1 MSSQTESIQTQLK
14 KLAENASGFLPDT
27 ALYQYIAWL
36 NEQLENR
43 EEKFEKEYW
52 PIIER
57 EACISGQKAPFLSVI
72 TRTQGKRPEM
82 LRETLLSLG
91 GQSDG
96 DFELI
101 LIGHKLDED
110 KKLLV
115 QKILDEQPQSFREK
129 IRFIA
134 LDHGTRT
141 TPLNM
146 GFAYARGSY
155 AAVLDDDDVVLD
167 NWVESF
173 HQAAQDKPGTIIH
186 TYVLTQKWMTVDAA
200 EGKTGLR
207 ASAAFGAECCI
218 DFELLR
224 QLDYNMCPLMGL
236 AFPTY
241 YFQKL
246 GMIFD
251 EKLTTTED
259 WDYFMRL
266 SFLSGVADVD
276 HPTSIYRL
284 WENAQNSQ
292 TEHTRAEWDKN
303 RDTIQEKYLN
313 MPILI
318 PAGSAK
324 IYMVGTPA
332 PAGCSAER
340 AAIKEKIKKYIPKP
354 IWNIA
359 KKLYRFFGGK
369 KWLG

>member
-1 MSSQTESIQTQLK
+1 MSSQTDSIQTQLK

-43 EEKFEKEYW
+43 DEKFEKEYL
-52 PIIER
+52 PVIGQVER
-57 EACISGQKAPFLSVI
+57 SSGPKAPFLSVI

-91 GQSDG
+91 GQSDS

-101 LIGHKLDED
+101 LIGHKLDEE
-110 KKLLV
+110 KKALV
-115 QKILDEQPQSFREK
+115 RRILDEQPESFREK
-129 IRFIA
+129 TRFIE

-141 TPLNM
+141 TPLNT
-146 GFAYARGSY
+146 GFAYARGNY

-173 HQAAQDKPGTIIH
+173 HQAAQEKPGTIVH
-186 TYVLTQKWMTVDAA
+186 AYVLTQKWMTVDS
-200 EGKTGLR
+200 GDDRLGLR
-207 ASAAFGAECCI
+207 ASAAFGAECCM

-266 SFLSGVADVD
+266 SFLAGVTDVD

-324 IYMVGTPA
+324 IYKVGDSA
-332 PAGCSAER
+332 YAGCGAER
-340 AAIKEKIKKYIPKP
+340 AAIKEIIKKHIPRP

>member
-1 MSSQTESIQTQLK
+1 MASQLDSMQTELK

-27 ALYQYIAWL
+27 ALYKYIAWL

-43 EEKFEKEYW
+43 EEKFEKEYL
-52 PIIER
+52 PIIEQ
-57 EACISGQKAPFLSVI
+57 EECSDLKKAPFLSVI

-82 LRETLLSLG
+82 LRETLLSLS
-91 GQSDG
+91 GQSDS
-96 DFELI
+96 DFELL
-101 LIGHKLDED
+101 LIGHKLDAE
-110 KKLLV
+110 KKAVV
-115 QKILDEQPQSFREK
+115 QKILDEQPLSFRKK
-129 IRFIA
+129 IRFIE
-134 LDHGTRT
+134 LDYGTRT
-141 TPLNM
+141 TPLNI
-146 GFAYARGSY
+146 GFAYARGNY

-186 TYVLTQKWMTVDAA
+186 AYVLTQKWMTVASGENRLGLCAA
-200 EGKTGLR
+200 
-207 ASAAFGAECCI
+207 AAFGAECCV

-241 YFQKL
+241 YFRKL

-266 SFLSGVADVD
+266 SFLAGVTDID
-276 HPTSIYRL
+276 HPTSVYRL

-324 IYMVGTPA
+324 IYKVGTSEQ
-332 PAGCSAER
+332 AGCSAER
-340 AAIKEKIKKYIPKP
+340 AAIKQKIKRFIPRP
-354 IWNIA
+354 IWYIA